1 MGWTQKFTCRQ
12 TLGCLTISLLI
23 LMISSLSQLTFQ
35 AEGRKLL
42 DTHRHGDSQIESEK
56 RAMFRSQ
63 IGSRPPRCDKRCASC
78 GHCEAI
84 QVPTNPQITSG
95 NKKHTVNSNNKSKAS
110 NSIAYARDSDNSNY
124 KPMSWKCKC
133 GNLIFNP

>member
-1 MGWTQKFTCRQ
+1 M
-12 TLGCLTISLLI
+12 S
-23 LMISSLSQLTFQ
+23 TFQ

-42 DTHRHGDSQIESEK
+42 DTQRHGHDQIESEK
-56 RAMFRSQ
+56 RAMFMRSQ
-63 IGSRPPRCDKRCASC
+63 IGSRPPRCDKRCGSC

-84 QVPTNPQITSG
+84 QVPTNPTITNG
-95 NKKHTVNSNNKSKAS
+95 NNNHTINNNKVVSSS
-110 NSIAYARDSDNSNY
+110 NIAYARDSDNSNY

>member
-1 MGWTQKFTCRQ
+1 
-12 TLGCLTISLLI
+12 
-23 LMISSLSQLTFQ
+23 MISSLSHLTFK

-42 DTHRHGDSQIESEK
+42 AINEHGQIASEK
-56 RAMFRSQ
+56 RAILRSQ
-63 IGSRPPRCDKRCASC
+63 IGSRPPRCDKRCGSC

-84 QVPTNPQITSG
+84 QVPTNPQITNG
-95 NKKHTVNSNNKSKAS
+95 NKNHTINNNKAS